1 MIRIQGIP
9 AVAERL
15 RAAHRTAPQPAKRLR
30 AKAPQPRARKP
41 ATKFRAA

>member
-15 RAAHRTAPQPAKRLR
+15 RAVHRTAPQPARRLR
-30 AKAPQPRARKP
+30 ATAPRPQARQPAM
-41 ATKFRAA
+41 KFRAA